1 MHEQLHRIITG
12 ARGKSRPFF
21 LAGRR
26 SRYALA
32 AVFFLLVGGI
42 ISGWF
47 FSDRY
52 LAQRRQITSLESE
65 LAASKSLNQ
74 RIRDQQAQVNSSMTE
89 LKKRSR
95 LIESIL
101 NKVGVALKMK
111 KSTKGAGGPFRK
123 PAKDSYQDL
132 TLEMDR
138 CITAVCS
145 VPLGPPARGI
155 VSSTYGNRLDPI
167 NQKPAFHGGLD
178 IKGRVGERISAPAD
192 GVVSEH
198 GCNEEC
204 GNFIEIEH
212 GNAFRT
218 RYYHLQK
225 RLVST
230 GDRVTRGQTIGLMGN
245 SGRSTGPHLHY
256 EIHYRNRPVDPLKF
270 VQIRNQISRLPTVDL
285 DKS

>member
-1 MHEQLHRIITG
+1 MHEQLHRIITSE
-12 ARGKSRPFF
+12 RGKNPAFF
-21 LAGRR
+21 LPGRR
-26 SRYALA
+26 ARCALA
-32 AVFFLLVGGI
+32 AVFFLLIGG
-42 ISGWF
+42 SVTGWF
-47 FSDRY
+47 FSGRY
-52 LAQRRQITSLESE
+52 LAQRRQIAALESE

-74 RIRDQQAQVNSSMTE
+74 RIRDQQAQVNASMAE

-101 NKVGVALKMK
+101 SKVGVALKIK
-111 KSTKGAGGPFRK
+111 KSANGAGGPFRK
-123 PAKDSYQDL
+123 PAKDSCQDL
-132 TLEMDR
+132 TLEVDR
-138 CITAVCS
+138 FLNAVNS
-145 VPLGPPARGI
+145 VPLGPPTRGI

-178 IKGRVGERISAPAD
+178 IKGRVGERISAPAN

-270 VQIRNQISRLPTVDL
+270 VQIRNQISRLPAMDL

>member
-1 MHEQLHRIITG
+1 MHEQLHRIIISE
-12 ARGKSRPFF
+12 RGKNPAFF
-21 LAGRR
+21 LPGRR
-26 SRYALA
+26 ARCALA
-32 AVFFLLVGGI
+32 AVFFLLIGG
-42 ISGWF
+42 SVTGWF
-47 FSDRY
+47 FSGRY
-52 LAQRRQITSLESE
+52 LAQRRQIAALESE

-74 RIRDQQAQVNSSMTE
+74 RIRDQQAQVNSSLAE

-101 NKVGVALKMK
+101 SKMGVALKMK
-111 KSTKGAGGPFRK
+111 KSANGAGGPFRK
-123 PAKDSYQDL
+123 PAKDSCQDL
-132 TLEMDR
+132 TLEVNR
-138 CITAVCS
+138 FLNAVNS
-145 VPLGPPARGI
+145 VPLGPPTRGI

-212 GNAFRT
+212 SSAFRT

-230 GDRVTRGQTIGLMGN
+230 GDRITRGQTIGLMGN

-256 EIHYRNRPVDPLKF
+256 EIHYRNRPVDPLRF
-270 VQIRNQISRLPTVDL
+270 VQIRNHISRFPTRDR